1 MLERAAQLFPARRE
15 GILLL
20 VFWLLAEFGII
31 FSAGMGMRSVCGG
44 IFAAALLWLSFL
56 DLRDGMLYDCITL
69 PFAALGLIF
78 DGRGWICD
86 GCDDWRDALRR
97 LILLPVYRRA
107 RRSGRRGCEACR
119 GARPLARLGGGG
131 DRALDRIYAR
141 RHGSGGPSHHGPQ
154 EAAQWNSVRPVFG
167 AGRIHWLYCRRL
179 SLAPLL
185 GDGVMRCRQER
196 GIVLLN
202 ILLALSIFAVL
213 LSTVLPAA
221 RSIYAHAAVEYEAMC
236 LISELRRVQAISR
249 TTAMPLYMMERPL
262 SSERAPQ
269 IRIRYGTY
277 ELHHPFQQ
285 DRVHMPLPF
294 VRITQ
299 ETMGETPVAFTRN
312 GDIERIW
319 SHNMKIRVYAQ
330 GYEHESLYVVID
342 RAARIRLQ
350 RGGKDAA
357 DEEE

>member
-1 MLERAAQLFPARRE
+1 
-15 GILLL
+15 
-20 VFWLLAEFGII
+20 
-31 FSAGMGMRSVCGG
+31 
-44 IFAAALLWLSFL
+44 
-56 DLRDGMLYDCITL
+56 
-69 PFAALGLIF
+69 
-78 DGRGWICD
+78 
-86 GCDDWRDALRR
+86 
-97 LILLPVYRRA
+97 
-107 RRSGRRGCEACR
+107 
-119 GARPLARLGGGG
+119 
-131 DRALDRIYAR
+131 
-141 RHGSGGPSHHGPQ
+141 
-154 EAAQWNSVRPVFG
+154 
-167 AGRIHWLYCRRL
+167 
-179 SLAPLL
+179 
-185 GDGVMRCRQER
+185 
-196 GIVLLN
+196 
-202 ILLALSIFAVL
+202 
-213 LSTVLPAA
+213 
-221 RSIYAHAAVEYEAMC
+221 
-236 LISELRRVQAISR
+236 
-249 TTAMPLYMMERPL
+249 MPLYMMERPL

-299 ETMGETPVAFTRN
+299 ETMEETPVVFTRN

>member
-1 MLERAAQLFPARRE
+1 
-15 GILLL
+15 
-20 VFWLLAEFGII
+20 
-31 FSAGMGMRSVCGG
+31 
-44 IFAAALLWLSFL
+44 
-56 DLRDGMLYDCITL
+56 
-69 PFAALGLIF
+69 
-78 DGRGWICD
+78 
-86 GCDDWRDALRR
+86 
-97 LILLPVYRRA
+97 
-107 RRSGRRGCEACR
+107 
-119 GARPLARLGGGG
+119 
-131 DRALDRIYAR
+131 
-141 RHGSGGPSHHGPQ
+141 
-154 EAAQWNSVRPVFG
+154 
-167 AGRIHWLYCRRL
+167 
-179 SLAPLL
+179 
-185 GDGVMRCRQER
+185 MRCRQEG

-236 LISELRRVQAISR
+236 LIGELRRVQAISR
-249 TTAMPLYMMERPL
+249 TTAMPLYMMESPL

-299 ETMGETPVAFTRN
+299 ETMEETPVVFTRN

>member
-1 MLERAAQLFPARRE
+1 MRR
-15 GILLL
+15 
-20 VFWLLAEFGII
+20 
-31 FSAGMGMRSVCGG
+31 MGMRGMALLSLLTALFV
-44 IFAAALLWLSFL
+44 IAVLASAAL
-56 DLRDGMLYDCITL
+56 
-69 PFAALGLIF
+69 PLGLS
-78 DGRGWICD
+78 
-86 GCDDWRDALRR
+86 L
-97 LILLPVYRRA
+97 
-107 RRSGRRGCEACR
+107 
-119 GARPLARLGGGG
+119 
-131 DRALDRIYAR
+131 YAR
-141 RHGSGGPSHHGPQ
+141 
-154 EAAQWNSVRPVFG
+154 
-167 AGRIHWLYCRRL
+167 
-179 SLAPLL
+179 
-185 GDGVMRCRQER
+185 
-196 GIVLLN
+196 
-202 ILLALSIFAVL
+202 
-213 LSTVLPAA
+213 
-221 RSIYAHAAVEYEAMC
+221 AAVEYEAMC
-236 LISELRRVQAISR
+236 LIGELRRVQAISR
-249 TTAMPLYMMERPL
+249 MTAMPLYMMERPL

-299 ETMGETPVAFTRN
+299 ETMEETPVVFTRN

>member
-1 MLERAAQLFPARRE
+1 
-15 GILLL
+15 
-20 VFWLLAEFGII
+20 
-31 FSAGMGMRSVCGG
+31 
-44 IFAAALLWLSFL
+44 
-56 DLRDGMLYDCITL
+56 
-69 PFAALGLIF
+69 
-78 DGRGWICD
+78 
-86 GCDDWRDALRR
+86 
-97 LILLPVYRRA
+97 
-107 RRSGRRGCEACR
+107 
-119 GARPLARLGGGG
+119 
-131 DRALDRIYAR
+131 
-141 RHGSGGPSHHGPQ
+141 
-154 EAAQWNSVRPVFG
+154 
-167 AGRIHWLYCRRL
+167 
-179 SLAPLL
+179 
-185 GDGVMRCRQER
+185 
-196 GIVLLN
+196 
-202 ILLALSIFAVL
+202 
-213 LSTVLPAA
+213 VLPAA

-236 LISELRRVQAISR
+236 LIGELRRVQAISR

-299 ETMGETPVAFTRN
+299 ETMEETPVAFTRN